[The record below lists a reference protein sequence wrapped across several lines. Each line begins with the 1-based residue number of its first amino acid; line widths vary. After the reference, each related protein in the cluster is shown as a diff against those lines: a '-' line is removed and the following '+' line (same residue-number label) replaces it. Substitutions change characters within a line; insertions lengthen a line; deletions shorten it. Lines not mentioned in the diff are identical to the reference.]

1 MEEQVV
7 NTTTLVNFD
16 ERSFD
21 EIFFDQKTVDEK
33 FFDVRRIVHSTK
45 NHSTNATRPQM
56 MNLLDILFVVQ
67 VPSVKKNIQLIYMYT
82 ISL

>member
-7 NTTTLVNFD
+7 NAITLVNFD

-21 EIFFDQKTVDEK
+21 EV

-67 VPSVKKNIQLIYMYT
+67 VPSVKKNIQLIYT